1 MFATFKQIFNRK
13 NKDLQKKILFTFAA
27 LFIFKLGTA
36 IIVPGIDKNSLTGN
50 LGFFEL
56 MNAMGGGAMEKFS
69 IFALGV
75 MPYIT
80 ASIIIQLLSMDIIP
94 YLTELSKQG
103 ISGRNKMNQIT
114 RIVGIIFAFV
124 QGYIYSFTYVG
135 AAAGSV
141 SAMQY
146 IEFAVVLTAGTSL
159 LLWLGDQITAK
170 GIGNGISLI
179 IMAGII
185 ANLPTMFIS
194 AWNTLIDLQASTQ
207 AISFGVVMFIL
218 FVLTYVAIILGIIY
232 EETAERRIPIQ
243 YANKSSN
250 SYGGQ
255 QNYIPFRLNSAGVI
269 PVIFASA
276 IISIPSIIAAFL
288 KNEAMTS
295 FINKWI
301 VMTTPTGLILYVL
314 CIFGFAYFYTFIQL
328 KPEELA
334 DNLNKNGGFV
344 PGVRPGE
351 DTVSYISK
359 IIKRITFVGALA
371 LAIIAA
377 LPVVFGMFS
386 SMPSSVTIGGT
397 GLLIVVGVALETYKQ
412 IESQLIS
419 RTYTRGRKK

>member
-1 MFATFKQIFNRK
+1 MFATFKQMFNRK
-13 NKDLQKKILFTFAA
+13 NKDLQKKVLFTFAA

-36 IIVPGIDKNSLTGN
+36 IIVPGIDKDSLTGN
-50 LGFFEL
+50 LGFLEL
-56 MNAMGGGAMEKFS
+56 LNAMGGGAMEKFS

-80 ASIIIQLLSMDIIP
+80 ASIIIQLLAMDIVP

-114 RIVGIIFAFV
+114 RVVGIILAFI
-124 QGYIYSFTYVG
+124 QGYIYSFTYVS
-135 AAAGSV
+135 GS
-141 SAMQY
+141 SSIQY
-146 IEFAVVLTAGTSL
+146 WEFALVLTAGTSF
-159 LLWLGDQITAK
+159 LLWLGDQISAK

-185 ANLPTMFIS
+185 ANLPNMFYT
-194 AWNTLIDLQASTQ
+194 AWNTLVDFSGTTQ
-207 AISFGVVMFIL
+207 SIALGITMFTL
-218 FVLTYVAIILGIIY
+218 FVIFYIAIVLGIVY

-255 QNYIPFRLNSAGVI
+255 QSYIPFRLNSAGVI

-276 IISIPSIIAAFL
+276 IISIPSIIASFI
-288 KNEAMTS
+288 KNDAMTI

-301 VMTTPTGLILYVL
+301 VMTTPTGLLLYVL

-328 KPEELA
+328 KPDELA
-334 DNLNKNGGFV
+334 DNLNKNGGFI

-351 DTVSYISK
+351 ETVEYITK
-359 IIKRITFVGALA
+359 VIKKITFVGAFA
-371 LAIIAA
+371 LTIIAA
-377 LPVVFGMFS
+377 LPVLFGMFS
-386 SMPSSVTIGGT
+386 NMPASVTIGGT

-412 IESQLIS
+412 IESQLVS
-419 RTYTRGRKK
+419 RSYTRGRRRR